1 MTIHKLQIQN
11 LRNLSSVN
19 LEPSEHINVFWGK
32 NGAGKTSVLEAIHYL
47 THGRSFKVSRNRSL
61 IQRDQ
66 SQLVVYGVVGPGKYP
81 IGLQRSKEGQVDIRI
96 SGEKVSALSEL
107 ARLVPVQVINSD
119 AFLLL
124 EGSPKTRRQF
134 LDWGVFHVE
143 PSFLSVWQRA
153 QKALKNRNT
162 LLRSGRITD
171 LQMSPWTREF
181 ISASNE
187 VDRLRQHYLT
197 GFSEYFQDL
206 LSQLI
211 DLPDLKL
218 SYSRGWDKTKTLE
231 EVLTDGVDRDKKTGF
246 THAGPQRADL
256 RIRLGKENAADVLS
270 RGQQKLV
277 VSALKLAQGIDLMK
291 RKESKRC
298 IYLLDDLPAE
308 LDQQHIEQIC
318 HVLDNMDAQVF
329 ITCINPES
337 VRPYWHQKD
346 RLRLFH
352 VEQGTVLGDLNE

>member
-1 MTIHKLQIQN
+1 MD
-11 LRNLSSVN
+11 
-19 LEPSEHINVFWGK
+19 LEPSEHINIFWGN

-47 THGRSFKVSRNRSL
+47 THGRSFKSSRNRSL

-66 SQLVVYGVVGPGKYP
+66 QQLVVYGVVGPGRYP
-81 IGLQRSKEGQVDIRI
+81 IGIQRNQDGTVDIRI
-96 SGEKVSALSEL
+96 SGERITAVSEL
-107 ARLVPVQVINSD
+107 ARMVPVQVINSD

-143 PSFLSVWQRA
+143 PSFLSAWQRA
-153 QKALKNRNT
+153 QKALKNRNI
-162 LLRSGRITD
+162 LLRSGRIND
-171 LQMSPWTREF
+171 LQMNPWTQEF
-181 ISASNE
+181 ITASNE
-187 VDRLRQHYLT
+187 VDRLRQHYLAD
-197 GFSEYFQDL
+197 FSEYFQQL
-206 LSQLI
+206 LSRLI

-218 SYSRGWDKTKTLE
+218 SYSRGWDKTKTLD
-231 EVLTDGVDRDKKTGF
+231 EVLKDGQDRDKKTGF
-246 THAGPQRADL
+246 THSGPQRADL

-277 VSALKLAQGIDLMK
+277 VSALKLAQGLDLMK

-308 LDQQHIEQIC
+308 LDQHHIEQIC
-318 HVLDNMDAQVF
+318 QVLEQMDAQFF
-329 ITCINPES
+329 ITCIDPES
-337 VRPYWHQKD
+337 VQPYWQQKD

-352 VEQGTVLGDLNE
+352 VEHGAVLGELDE